1 MYTLDNK
8 ESMHQITFFKEILF
22 RTLLIYLLPK
32 GVISTYA
39 LILDFLQLIDYI
51 SYRATVHMLF
61 SISYSL
67 LKLSF
72 YEYIQSQH
80 STIFKVIL

>member
-8 ESMHQITFFKEILF
+8 ESMHQITIFKEILF

-32 GVISTYA
+32 GVISTHA
-39 LILDFLQLIDYI
+39 LIPDFLQLIDYI
-51 SYRATVHMLF
+51 SHRATVLVLF